1 MSDSNINMV
10 APEGVVGEGFF
21 ATKLND
27 VVGLAR
33 ANSFVPP
40 LQHLVAELNLW
51 QQWLRIDLARFGSER
66 VSFSP
71 RQADMLM
78 VMGLFQKKWRLFT
91 SVYEQMSDLVG

>member
-33 ANSFVPP
+33 ANS
-40 LQHLVAELNLW
+40 LW
-51 QQWLRIDLARFGSER
+51 LLCNFLLRN
-66 VSFSP
+66 
-71 RQADMLM
+71 
-78 VMGLFQKKWRLFT
+78 
-91 SVYEQMSDLVG
+91 